1 MLYFGRSLIP
11 RSRQRPSCLA
21 AYPRVSRVARVFDLE
36 HPKERGQIDHV
47 VRGCSQYVP
56 EICGD

>member
-1 MLYFGRSLIP
+1 MRYRRRRILNFGRSLIP

-36 HPKERGQIDHV
+36 RPKQRGKIDHV
-47 VRGCSQYVP
+47 VRG
-56 EICGD
+56 